1 MQMIRKYILAILAA
15 FLLLCA
21 MFGSTFAQTAKPL
34 APDAL
39 VTDLYRVHNQKKGP
53 FYQTRNRA
61 LLDKYFA
68 KSLADL
74 IWKDRIDSKGEVG
87 VIDGDPL
94 YDAQDFDIKN
104 LVIGKATNENGG
116 AKVIVTFENIG
127 QKKTITFLM
136 VNGRTG
142 WRINDID
149 YGGDEGTMRGWF
161 KKAGKQ

>member
-1 MQMIRKYILAILAA
+1 MIRRNTLAILAV
-15 FLLLCA
+15 FVLLSATL
-21 MFGSTFAQTAKPL
+21 GSAFAQTAKPL

-53 FYQTRNRA
+53 FYQERNRA

-74 IWKDRIDSKGEVG
+74 IWKDRITSKGEVG
-87 VIDGDPL
+87 VIDADPL
-94 YDAQDFDIKN
+94 YDAQDMDIKN
-104 LVIGKATNENGG
+104 LAIGKAAFENGG
-116 AKVIVTFENIG
+116 AKVIVTFENLG
-127 QKKTITFLM
+127 QKKTISYLL

-149 YGGDEGTMRGWF
+149 YGGEEGTMRGWF
-161 KKAGKQ
+161 KKARSQ